1 MIMRVFTKRNN
12 RLVEGVPYRKSE
24 LRLSEDVDANLGSAN
39 GIQAAQMKAK
49 QIMSKNPNVNAASAD
64 AGKLDGSDDSSSGEG
79 MKLQVPVNAKG
90 SQLSSAQSM
99 IRNQSNDDMEIEFT
113 KDTNSTDSQD
123 QANESL
129 KERLANLREN
139 SIPFTKKSLTS
150 FLKSI

>member
-1 MIMRVFTKRNN
+1 MRVFTKRNN

-99 IRNQSNDDMEIEFT
+99 IRNQSNDDMEVEFT
-113 KDTNSTDSQD
+113 KDANDTTSQD
-123 QANESL
+123 QTNESL

>member
-1 MIMRVFTKRNN
+1 MRVFTKRNN

-49 QIMSKNPNVNAASAD
+49 QLMSKNPNVNAASAD
-64 AGKLDGSDDSSSGEG
+64 AGKLDGSGDSSSGEG
-79 MKLQVPVNAKG
+79 MKLQVPVDAKG
-90 SQLSSAQSM
+90 SQLSSAQSV

>member
-123 QANESL
+123 KANESL

>member
-1 MIMRVFTKRNN
+1 MRVFTKRNN

-24 LRLSEDVDANLGSAN
+24 LRLSEDVDANLGTAN

-49 QIMSKNPNVNAASAD
+49 QLMSKNPNVNAASAD
-64 AGKLDGSDDSSSGEG
+64 AGKLDGADDSSSGEG

-99 IRNQSNDDMEIEFT
+99 IRNQSNDDMEVEFT
-113 KDTNSTDSQD
+113 KDTNSADSQD

>member
-1 MIMRVFTKRNN
+1 MRVFTKRNN

-99 IRNQSNDDMEIEFT
+99 IRNQSNNDMEVEFT
-113 KDTNSTDSQD
+113 KDANDTTSQD

>member
-1 MIMRVFTKRNN
+1 MRVFTKRNN
-12 RLVEGVPYRKSE
+12 KLVEGVPYRKSE
-24 LRLSEDVDANLGSAN
+24 LRLSEDVDANIGSAN

-99 IRNQSNDDMEIEFT
+99 IRNQSNDDMEVEFT

>member
-24 LRLSEDVDANLGSAN
+24 LRLSEDVDANLGSAH

-49 QIMSKNPNVNAASAD
+49 QLMSKNPHVNAASAD
-64 AGKLDGSDDSSSGEG
+64 AGKLDGSADSSSGEG
-79 MKLQVPVNAKG
+79 MKLQVPVDAKG

-99 IRNQSNDDMEIEFT
+99 IRNQSNDDMEVEFT

>member
-1 MIMRVFTKRNN
+1 MRVFTKRNN

-99 IRNQSNDDMEIEFT
+99 IKNQSNNDMEVEFT
-113 KDTNSTDSQD
+113 KDTNDTTSQD

>member
-1 MIMRVFTKRNN
+1 MRVFTKRNN

-24 LRLSEDVDANLGSAN
+24 LRLSEDVDANIGSAN

-49 QIMSKNPNVNAASAD
+49 QLMSKNPNVNAASAD
-64 AGKLDGSDDSSSGEG
+64 ARKLDGSDDSSSGEG
-79 MKLQVPVNAKG
+79 MKLQVPVDAKG

-99 IRNQSNDDMEIEFT
+99 IRNQSNDDMEVEFT

-129 KERLANLREN
+129 KERLVNLREN

>member
-49 QIMSKNPNVNAASAD
+49 QLMSKNPNVNAASAD

>member
-49 QIMSKNPNVNAASAD
+49 QLMSKNPNVNAASAD

-79 MKLQVPVNAKG
+79 MKLQLPVNAKG

-99 IRNQSNDDMEIEFT
+99 IRNQSNDDMEVEFT

-129 KERLANLREN
+129 KERLVNLREN
-139 SIPFTKKSLTS
+139 SIPFTKKSLAS

>member
-49 QIMSKNPNVNAASAD
+49 QLMSKNPNVNAASAD

-99 IRNQSNDDMEIEFT
+99 IRNQSNDDMEVEFT
-113 KDTNSTDSQD
+113 KDANDTTSQD

>member
-90 SQLSSAQSM
+90 SQLSSAQSV

>member
-12 RLVEGVPYRKSE
+12 KLVEGVPYRKSE

-49 QIMSKNPNVNAASAD
+49 QLMSKNPNVNAASAD
-64 AGKLDGSDDSSSGEG
+64 AGKLDSSADSSSGEG

-99 IRNQSNDDMEIEFT
+99 IRNQSNDDMEVEFT

>member
-64 AGKLDGSDDSSSGEG
+64 AGKLDGKNNQGSGEG
-79 MKLQVPVNAKG
+79 VKLQVPINASG
-90 SQLSSAQSM
+90 SQLANAQNM
-99 IRNQSNDDMEIEFT
+99 VNNKSNDDMEIEFT
-113 KDTNSTDSQD
+113 KNTPNDNNMN
-123 QANESL
+123 NESKEYDRL
-129 KERLANLREN
+129 KDLREN
-139 SIPFTKKSLTS
+139 SIPFTKDSLAK
-150 FLKSI
+150 FLRTI

>member
-1 MIMRVFTKRNN
+1 MRVFTKRNN

-49 QIMSKNPNVNAASAD
+49 QLMSKNPNVNAASAD
-64 AGKLDGSDDSSSGEG
+64 AGKLDGSSDARSGEG

>member
-12 RLVEGVPYRKSE
+12 RLVEGVTYRKSE
-24 LRLSEDVDANLGSAN
+24 LRLNEDVDANLGSAN

-49 QIMSKNPNVNAASAD
+49 QLMSKNPNVNAASAD
-64 AGKLDGSDDSSSGEG
+64 AGKLDGSADSSSGEG
-79 MKLQVPVNAKG
+79 MKLQVPVDAKG

>member
-1 MIMRVFTKRNN
+1 MRVFTKRNN

-99 IRNQSNDDMEIEFT
+99 IRNQSNDDMEVEFT

-150 FLKSI
+150 YLKSI

>member
-1 MIMRVFTKRNN
+1 MRVFTKRNN

-99 IRNQSNDDMEIEFT
+99 IRNQSNDDMEVEFT

>member
-1 MIMRVFTKRNN
+1 MRVFTKRNN

-49 QIMSKNPNVNAASAD
+49 QLMSKNPNVNAASAD

-79 MKLQVPVNAKG
+79 MKLQVPVDAKG

-99 IRNQSNDDMEIEFT
+99 IRNQSNDDMEVEFT

>member
-1 MIMRVFTKRNN
+1 MRVFTKRNN

-99 IRNQSNDDMEIEFT
+99 IRNQSNNDMEVEFT
-113 KDTNSTDSQD
+113 KDTNNTTSQD

>member
-1 MIMRVFTKRNN
+1 MRVFTKRNN

-49 QIMSKNPNVNAASAD
+49 QLMSKNPNVNAASAD

-99 IRNQSNDDMEIEFT
+99 IRNQSNNDMEVEFT
-113 KDTNSTDSQD
+113 KDANDTTSQD

>member
-49 QIMSKNPNVNAASAD
+49 QLMSKNPNVNAASAD
-64 AGKLDGSDDSSSGEG
+64 AGKLDGSSDSSSGEG
-79 MKLQVPVNAKG
+79 MKLQVPVDAKG